1 MNIFKTIYNVLDKLE
16 DKARIKLVHYPIT
29 YAFIGSVG
37 IVSIWRGIWH
47 ISDEWGITSW
57 ESLIFGILLTV
68 LTGLFV
74 SFFIGENIIISG
86 LSKEKRIDEKTEEEI
101 RKERNTLV
109 EIKKE
114 IDLEKIS
121 DERTEKDIHEE
132 MYSLTE
138 IRKEI
143 KEIKEILKMKI

>member
-1 MNIFKTIYNVLDKLE
+1 MKNIFKAIHDFFDLLE
-16 DKARIKLVHYPIT
+16 DKVRIRLVHSPLI

-47 ISDEWGITSW
+47 LSDDWGVSSW
-57 ESLIFGILLTV
+57 ASLVIGSLIAI

-101 RKERNTLV
+101 HIERE
-109 EIKKE
+109 EIHR
-114 IDLEKIS
+114 
-121 DERTEKDIHEE
+121 ERTALIE
-132 MYSLTE
+132 M
-138 IRKEI
+138 KNDI
-143 KEIKEILKMKI
+143 KEIKEYILNSKK

>member
-1 MNIFKTIYNVLDKLE
+1 MRKILNSIHKVFDEIE
-16 DKARIKLVHYPIT
+16 DKARIKLVHHPIV

-47 ISDEWGITSW
+47 ISDDWGVSSW
-57 ESLIFGILLTV
+57 GSLIFGILITV

-86 LSKEKRIDEKTEEEI
+86 LNREKRIDEKTEEEI
-101 RKERNTLV
+101 HKERMALD

-114 IDLEKIS
+114 IE
-121 DERTEKDIHEE
+121 
-132 MYSLTE
+132 
-138 IRKEI
+138 EI
-143 KEIKEILKMKI
+143 KKILSHKK